1 MEKRQALVISPF
13 APYKN
18 VKHAGGKIHYYYLH
32 KLENAVDLTLISAA
46 ESTEKDDIAV
56 GGIKARSFIYY
67 TDEKLSRRDK
77 IIHKIAEK
85 NPFDKCSGFIRHD
98 ILSFL
103 YAAAK
108 DLKRGGY
115 SPDYILLDWTQA
127 IFLAKKIKRLFPNA
141 KLLCIEQDVTYLK
154 YDRIYKQS
162 KTFKTK
168 IKNKMKYFSLKRA
181 ELKSLSYASEIVTLN
196 CKDTELLRRENP
208 ALNIRVIAPYFEKY
222 NHAVYKNTS
231 ADIVFYGAMSRP
243 ENYNAAVWF
252 IENVFSHLP
261 PQFRFIIAGANP
273 DKVLAAYKSDRILIT
288 GYVENPV
295 SIFERSL
302 CLVVPLLLG
311 AGIKIKI
318 LEGMSSGIPVIT
330 NSIGIEGI
338 PAKADVDY
346 IHCETAEEYI
356 KAIGKLYVD
365 RTEAAKI
372 GKNGK
377 QFLENTFNYE
387 HDMYI
392 PL

>member
-1 MEKRQALVISPF
+1 MEKRQVLVMSPF

-18 VKHAGGKIHYYYLH
+18 IKHAGGKTHYYYLH

-46 ESTEKDDIAV
+46 ESSEKTDIAAC
-56 GGIKARSFIYY
+56 GIKARTFIYY
-67 TDEKLSRRDK
+67 MDKKLRIRDK

-103 YAAAK
+103 YATAK
-108 DLKRGGY
+108 DLKQGGY
-115 SPDYILLDWTQA
+115 SPNYILLDWTQA

-141 KLLCIEQDVTYLK
+141 KLLCVEQDVTYLK
-154 YDRIYKQS
+154 YERIYKQS
-162 KTFKTK
+162 KTLKTK
-168 IKNKMKYFSLKRA
+168 IKNKIKYLSLKWA
-181 ELKSLSYASEIVTLN
+181 ELTSLKYASEIVTFN
-196 CKDTELLRRENP
+196 CKDAELLKRENQ

-243 ENYNAAVWF
+243 ENYNAVVWF
-252 IENVFSHLP
+252 IENVFSHLSL
-261 PQFRFIIAGANP
+261 QFRFIIAGAYP
-273 DKVLAAYKSDRILIT
+273 DKILDAYKSDRILIT
-288 GYVENPV
+288 GYVENPI
-295 SIFERSL
+295 SIFENAL
-302 CLVVPLLLG
+302 CLAVPLLLG

-338 PAKADVDY
+338 PAKAGIDY

-356 KAIGKLYVD
+356 KAIGKLYDD
-365 RTEAAKI
+365 RTAAAKI

-387 HDMYI
+387 RDMYI
-392 PL
+392 SL